1 MSTKMTTTQSL
12 LAITL
17 TLTFSLSTSLYA
29 ANTCKSIQEEACSQS
44 DSCTWIKT
52 YKRKDGAN
60 IKAYCR
66 SKPSKKS
73 KLTESEG
80 IKKKTENKQ
89 SATKKSVTTQTEN
102 NNKKLIKKINSKT
115 ATTSN

>member
-12 LAITL
+12 LAIA
-17 TLTFSLSTSLYA
+17 LTFSLSTPLYA
-29 ANTCKSIQEEACSQS
+29 ANTCKGIQEQACDQS

-66 SKPSKKS
+66 SKPNKKA
-73 KLTESEG
+73 KLTKSVG
-80 IKKKTENKQ
+80 IEKKTKNKQ
-89 SATKKSVTTQTEN
+89 TTTKKSATTPIEN
-102 NNKKLIKKINSKT
+102 NEKLIKKVNDKT
-115 ATTSN
+115 STTSN